1 MGIIT
6 ASFHQQKKNSKKA
19 IGFTISDKVVDE
31 VTDEA
36 NFWWLMANF
45 FQWHISSYCRTG
57 KAFDLSKH
65 VDIELFDGRKKNLFV
80 TRTTNQML
88 LSVPYEGK
96 LYTIKNDD
104 TSTHLSNVAPS
115 NLERVMNYVTYS
127 VADKNSVF
135 SPIISS
141 SMETNRRKH

>member
-6 ASFHQQKKNSKKA
+6 ASLHQQKKNSKEA
-19 IGFTISDKVVDE
+19 IGFTISDEVVGKS
-31 VTDEA
+31 TDEE

-45 FQWHISSYCRTG
+45 FQWHISSFCRTG
-57 KAFDLSKH
+57 KAFDLSRH

-80 TRTTNQML
+80 TRTKNQML

-104 TSTHLSNVAPS
+104 TGTHLSNVPPS
-115 NLERVMNYVTYS
+115 NLERVLNYVTYS
-127 VADKNSVF
+127 VAYKNSVF
-135 SPIISS
+135 SPTIPSS
-141 SMETNRRKH
+141 IETNKRKH